1 MRNADIARTLYE
13 LAELLK
19 LEEGSPQAFRVRAY
33 ERAAT
38 AVRDATSSV
47 EEMSDAELVALDGVG
62 KSTAGKIREIVATG
76 TVDQLEQLRTK
87 YPPGF
92 VELTRIPGLGPK
104 TVVMLRDRLGIET
117 LEDLK
122 TAIAAEQLRALP
134 GLGAKSEEKIARA
147 IERLGLHGKDRRTP
161 IIRVLPIAH
170 DVVNT
175 VAGLPGVER
184 AEYCGSLRRFRETI
198 GDLDVVVAA
207 EDPGPVMAAFTS
219 LPLAAEVLGHG
230 DTKSSILT
238 RDGMQIDLRV
248 VRPDQ
253 FGAAM
258 VYFTGS
264 KQHNIA
270 LRQRAIAAGQILNEY
285 ALADAETEEV
295 IAAATEEEVYAALG
309 LDWVPPEMREG
320 HGEIDLAADHA
331 LPDLVTMADIRGD
344 LHVHS
349 TWSGDGRSSLDD
361 MIGAAA
367 ARGLEYVAITEH
379 AENLAINGLS
389 RDQVLQ
395 EREEID
401 RLRSEYP
408 DLTILHGA
416 ELNIAP
422 DGTLDYDLDFLM
434 DFDWCVASVHSH
446 FDLDEATQTTRV
458 LAAMRH
464 PAVGAVGH
472 LTGRKIGRRPG
483 IELDLDAVFDSAIET
498 GTALEINAHLD
509 RLDVPADMLRR
520 GNERTALRFVI
531 STDSHHTKEFGNL
544 QWGVRN
550 ARRGWVDVARV
561 VNTLPVTR
569 FLEWASLKRATG

>member
-1 MRNADIARTLYE
+1 MRNADVARTLYE

-33 ERAAT
+33 ERAAA

-47 EEMSDAELVALDGVG
+47 EHMSDDELVALDGVG
-62 KSTAGKIREIVATG
+62 KSTALKIREIVATG
-76 TVDQLEQLRTK
+76 TLDQLEQLRTK

-122 TAIAAEQLRALP
+122 TAIAGEQLRSLP

-161 IIRVLPIAH
+161 IIRVLPVAR
-170 DVVNT
+170 DVVDT

-219 LPLAAEVLGHG
+219 LPLVTEVLGHG

-238 RDGMQIDLRV
+238 REGLQIDLRV

-264 KQHNIA
+264 KQHNIE

-285 ALADAETEEV
+285 ALADAESEEV
-295 IAAATEEEVYAALG
+295 IAAATEEDVYAAMG
-309 LDWVPPEMREG
+309 LEWVPPELREG
-320 HGEIDLAADHA
+320 QGEIDLAADHA
-331 LPDLVTMADIRGD
+331 LPELVTTAHIRGD

-361 MIGAAA
+361 MVGAAA
-367 ARGLEYVAITEH
+367 ASGLEYVAITEH

-395 EREEID
+395 ERGEID

-408 DLTILHGA
+408 DLTIMHGA

-446 FDLDEATQTTRV
+446 FDLDEATQTARV

-464 PAVGAVGH
+464 PAVGAIGH

-483 IELDLDAVFDSAIET
+483 IELDLDAVFDGAEET

-509 RLDVPADMLRR
+509 RLDVPAEMLRLGR
-520 GNERTALRFVI
+520 ERTALRFVV
-531 STDSHHTKEFGNL
+531 STDSHHIKEFANL
-544 QWGVRN
+544 AWGVLN

-561 VNTLPVTR
+561 VNTLPVTE
-569 FLEWASLKRATG
+569 FLEWANLKRARG